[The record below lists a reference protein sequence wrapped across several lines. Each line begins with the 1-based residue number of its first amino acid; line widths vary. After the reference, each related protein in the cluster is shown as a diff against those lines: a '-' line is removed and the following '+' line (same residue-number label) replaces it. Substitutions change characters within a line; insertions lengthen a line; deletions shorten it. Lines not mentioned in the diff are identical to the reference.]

1 VDAVGG
7 REVGR
12 AAEQRGVPLAGA
24 VELARAQRERD
35 AADVERYRASSA
47 RAFSPR
53 ANCSN
58 DGPRSGIERQI
69 NGSSGPVYSSR
80 M

>member
-1 VDAVGG
+1 MDAVGG
-7 REVGR
+7 RQFGR
-12 AAEQRGVPLAGA
+12 DPSSAVTTLTRA
-24 VELARAQRERD
+24 VELARAHGERD
-35 AADVERYRASSA
+35 AADVERYRVSSA

-58 DGPRSGIERQI
+58 AGPRSGIERQI
-69 NGSSGPVYSSR
+69 SGSSGPVYSSR